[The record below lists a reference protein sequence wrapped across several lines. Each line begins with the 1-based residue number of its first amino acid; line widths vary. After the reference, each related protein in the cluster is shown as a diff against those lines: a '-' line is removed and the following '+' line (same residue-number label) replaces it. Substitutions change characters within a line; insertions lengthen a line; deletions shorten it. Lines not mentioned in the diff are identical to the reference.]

1 MARPILL
8 AFALLALGLPAADA
22 SAKKAKKPSRLW
34 YQLSLT
40 YDDRA
45 RTEYRDVR
53 PAPDR
58 IAHLVDNQRVS
69 WHAESSGSV
78 LLRKHSDGL
87 RIAAGDFAGRLTRN
101 EGSSQ
106 ADFVNGDGTPNCTFN
121 NRRRLIEK
129 PSFAGTNFSLETETG
144 VFGMNVGPPGGLPGE
159 IQYLAT
165 ACGVCSGTSG
175 GGRPLVRAPTDH
187 DASCAYGDASQR
199 APAQMGSYIFIAD
212 QALARNRT
220 VDVSGAFGAPKITVV
235 LSSQGMDSDVV
246 QGGRSNTNVEET
258 ASQRIAVKLT
268 RCPRGGRRSC

>member
-129 PSFAGTNFSLETETG
+129 PRFAGTNFSLETETG

-175 GGRPLVRAPTDH
+175 GGRPLVRRSATRPAPT
-187 DASCAYGDASQR
+187 AMPR
-199 APAQMGSYIFIAD
+199 NAPRRRWGP
-212 QALARNRT
+212 T
-220 VDVSGAFGAPKITVV
+220 
-235 LSSQGMDSDVV
+235 SSSLIRRSPGT
-246 QGGRSNTNVEET
+246 GRSTFPVRSGRPRSPSCSRRREWTRTLSKEAGPT
-258 ASQRIAVKLT
+258 PTSRRPPPSASR
-268 RCPRGGRRSC
+268 